1 MRNIIKLVMQWFQT
15 PWPFFL
21 SMAVSGVGALL
32 ISFLWMHNLESEQI
46 PPVPLISSIS
56 DNLNEHQP

>member
-1 MRNIIKLVMQWFQT
+1 MQWFQT

-56 DNLNEHQP
+56 DNLNERQP